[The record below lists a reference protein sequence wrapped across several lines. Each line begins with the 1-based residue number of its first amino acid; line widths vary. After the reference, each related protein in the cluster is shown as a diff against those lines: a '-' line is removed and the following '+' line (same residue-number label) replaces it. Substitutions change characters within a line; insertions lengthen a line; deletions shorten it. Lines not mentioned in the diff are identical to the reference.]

1 MMQHAKPKVPWND
14 PGIGRRAAAFVDR
27 MPGRFYYPRS
37 LSLGILPHKVNAW
50 RKGKRPK
57 MPELFKLA
65 AKGAD
70 LHYIL
75 TGKRIWE

>member
-1 MMQHAKPKVPWND
+1 MQHAKTKVPWND
-14 PGIGRRAAAFVDR
+14 PRIGRRAAAFVDTL
-27 MPGRFYYPRS
+27 PGRFYYPKS
-37 LSLGILPHKVNAW
+37 LSVGVLPHEVNKW
-50 RKGKRPK
+50 RKGKRPTMK
-57 MPELFKLA
+57 MLFKLA

>member
-1 MMQHAKPKVPWND
+1 MQHAKTKDPWND

-27 MPGRFYYPRS
+27 MPGKYYYPRPWS
-37 LSLGILPHKVNAW
+37 AKVTCLRYKKW
-50 RKGKRPK
+50 RSGKRPT
-57 MPELFKLA
+57 MRELFKLA

-75 TGKRIWE
+75 TGKRIFE

>member
-1 MMQHAKPKVPWND
+1 MMEHAKTKVPWND

-27 MPGRFYYPRS
+27 MPGRFYSPRAW
-37 LSLGILPHKVNAW
+37 SLGITTFVVNGW